1 MSFLEYTGT
10 HPRAKWGISPS
21 HPSPSFSGEARKKCF
36 HLNFNLPWSFSDT
49 LIAHEEEQF
58 LSGWADAAHFLL
70 HIFSSSSRIY
80 LPQFSIDAGY
90 LLLNQ
95 QGDKLFNRQAK
106 TTDSGEQRDS
116 EKAGSGRLRR
126 KITIFYVFFCFDFYL
141 ALLLLSVTSQDD
153 PFSVDSL
160 AGRNCRYPLFE
171 TKCKHVP
178 KYVSDLCTLH
188 IIYSSFPKLKAH
200 RSPTDAFRTS
210 SRESKQMVRN
220 FSLTTH
226 NFLVS
231 IWISYSHCLHRAVQ
245 IRWVF
250 LNI

>member
-1 MSFLEYTGT
+1 MRKNNFFPVELVLL
-10 HPRAKWGISPS
+10 I
-21 HPSPSFSGEARKKCF
+21 SFSTF
-36 HLNFNLPWSFSDT
+36 SLVLPEP
-49 LIAHEEEQF
+49 ICRN
-58 LSGWADAAHFLL
+58 FLL
-70 HIFSSSSRIY
+70 TR
-80 LPQFSIDAGY
+80 GY

-95 QGDKLFNRQAK
+95 QGDKLFNGQAK
-106 TTDSGEQRDS
+106 TRQWRAARQW
-116 EKAGSGRLRR
+116 KGRVWAL
-126 KITIFYVFFCFDFYL
+126 KKENHHFFVFVLFCFVFYL
-141 ALLLLSVTSQDD
+141 ALLLLSATSQDD

-200 RSPTDAFRTS
+200 QSPTDTFRTS

-220 FSLTTH
+220 FTLTTH

-231 IWISYSHCLHRAVQ
+231 IWISYSHCLYRAVQ

>member
-1 MSFLEYTGT
+1 MRKNNFFPVELVLL
-10 HPRAKWGISPS
+10 I
-21 HPSPSFSGEARKKCF
+21 SFSTF
-36 HLNFNLPWSFSDT
+36 SLVLPEP
-49 LIAHEEEQF
+49 ICRN
-58 LSGWADAAHFLL
+58 FLL
-70 HIFSSSSRIY
+70 TR
-80 LPQFSIDAGY
+80 GY

-95 QGDKLFNRQAK
+95 QGDKLFNGQAK
-106 TTDSGEQRDS
+106 TRQWRAARQW
-116 EKAGSGRLRR
+116 KGRVWAL
-126 KITIFYVFFCFDFYL
+126 KKENHHFFVFVLFCFVFYL

-178 KYVSDLCTLH
+178 KYASDLCTLH

-200 RSPTDAFRTS
+200 QSPTDTFRTS

-220 FSLTTH
+220 FTLTTH